1 MKNFTSKNKKKDIV
15 LQVISYM
22 LGADINSS
30 IADGE

>member
-1 MKNFTSKNKKKDIV
+1 MKNFTSKKKDIV
-15 LQVISYM
+15 LQVILYM

>member
-1 MKNFTSKNKKKDIV
+1 MKNFTSKKKDIV

>member
-1 MKNFTSKNKKKDIV
+1 MKNFTSKKKDIV

-22 LGADINSS
+22 LGADNNSN